1 MKVISHSW
9 YLAVRDIRN
18 LLRQPWYV
26 AITLVQPMVWLFL
39 FACIYVW
46 GTGGGRLVG
55 AE

>member
-1 MKVISHSW
+1 V
-9 YLAVRDIRN
+9 
-18 LLRQPWYV
+18 
-26 AITLVQPMVWLFL
+26 VWLFL